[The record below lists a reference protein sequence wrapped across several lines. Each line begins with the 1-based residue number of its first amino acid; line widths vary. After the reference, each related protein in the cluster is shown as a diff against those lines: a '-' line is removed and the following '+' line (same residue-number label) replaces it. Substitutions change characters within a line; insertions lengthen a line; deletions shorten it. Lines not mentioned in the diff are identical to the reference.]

1 MLIDIFKNKPRK
13 ESEVNPM
20 TDHHVGIKEPLD
32 IKTKLAPHIGSTFMF
47 KYAIRKGNTHIR
59 VVAGA
64 GLRRSRRDYRLW
76 DKQGTDITHSVAELL
91 GAKYCEGKGIHI
103 AENLCSSEVLAI
115 IYGTIYALN
124 ETFPGLIGQAFVT
137 NSWGGCINARGQRI

>member
-1 MLIDIFKNKPRK
+1 
-13 ESEVNPM
+13 M

-76 DKQGTDITHSVAELL
+76 NKQGTDITHLVAELL
-91 GAKYCEGKGIHI
+91 GAEYCEDEGIHI
-103 AENLCSSEVLAI
+103 TENQRSPEVLAI
-115 IYGTIYALN
+115 IYGTIYTLN
-124 ETFPGLIGQAFVT
+124 ETFPGLIGQAFIAD
-137 NSWGGCINARGQRI
+137 SWGSCINSRGQRI